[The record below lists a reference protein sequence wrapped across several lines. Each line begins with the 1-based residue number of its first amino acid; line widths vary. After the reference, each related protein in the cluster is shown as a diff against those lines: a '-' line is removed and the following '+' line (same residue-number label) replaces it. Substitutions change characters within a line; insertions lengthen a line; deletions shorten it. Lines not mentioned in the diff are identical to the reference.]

1 MDAFGTGTAYTAFA
15 CTYILGGIGMLL
27 SFWRFRGVRKLDEG
41 EGGGEKME
49 ASSKRGSK
57 NVMEKKVI

>member
-1 MDAFGTGTAYTAFA
+1 MPGQRVRPRSANTAFA
-15 CTYILGGIGMLL
+15 CKLL

-49 ASSKRGSK
+49 ASSKRK
-57 NVMEKKVI
+57 